1 MFSPLGP
8 SERVG
13 EVVEEID
20 QFSQL
25 LLQPLARVLA
35 ANYFVQRRNLVRRP
49 LLQKVYREVY
59 GI

>member
-1 MFSPLGP
+1 MFSLLGP

-20 QFSQL
+20 QLPQL

>member
-1 MFSPLGP
+1 MFSLLGP

-25 LLQPLARVLA
+25 LLQPLARVFV